1 MKEKKLDYWIFQR
14 KKNEGIGLNHR
25 CVLLHNNGNKYV
37 QYPNLSMNIE
47 TQRRPEKIN

>member
-1 MKEKKLDYWIFQR
+1 MKENKTWLLNFSKE
-14 KKNEGIGLNHR
+14 KNEGIGLNHR
-25 CVLLHNNGNKYV
+25 CVLLHNNSNKYV